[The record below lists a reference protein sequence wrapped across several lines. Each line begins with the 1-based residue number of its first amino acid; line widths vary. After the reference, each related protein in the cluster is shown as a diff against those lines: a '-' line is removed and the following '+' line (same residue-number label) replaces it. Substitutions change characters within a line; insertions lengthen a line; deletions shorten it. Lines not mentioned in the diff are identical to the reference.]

1 LSKSKT
7 NKDFQNIDSLFISTP
22 KDLKEWW
29 ESLDKKERYD
39 LKNEKVLNFLTFS
52 LSKKNWRE
60 ELEIVKKHQKIIK
73 EKCPEL
79 YQEIIEKGQAE
90 EDLWPIQ
97 SEEEKSVYFKK
108 IIENDFDRAETI
120 IKRIGEEFFITEIYT
135 EEELKIIKDLAV
147 ILTLFNFIVHL
158 YDPGDIKRRPFWG
171 RGPFVEIT
179 IKNELEY
186 YEDFKKLD
194 WREKEEIE
202 EKRNNFYKKKLFLL
216 LSDFYKNRNVDWDVR
231 LHVESVEI
239 GKAPFILSNIGAS
252 FLSIF
257 SEEEMQIKYKK
268 YNEEIKEFTE
278 FLKQR
283 YIENLRKQ
291 IFFEQSYNNI
301 NKMIPIILKKLYNSI
316 KSFFKLKK
324 DKRNKRQEWYELTKK
339 LYDLIIL
346 EMENVPEYELAVS
359 YPKFLIM
366 YEFFRLIRGDSFY
379 SSRPPM
385 VDLQREIY
393 KMEDDL
399 LKRLKELSKKLD
411 PKDDRLLYY
420 LNLAKKTFD
429 LETWK

>member
-1 LSKSKT
+1 L
-7 NKDFQNIDSLFISTP
+7 P
-22 KDLKEWW
+22 
-29 ESLDKKERYD
+29 
-39 LKNEKVLNFLTFS
+39 
-52 LSKKNWRE
+52 LSKKDWRK
-60 ELEIVKKHQKIIK
+60 ELEMARKYQKIIK

-90 EDLWPIQ
+90 KYLWPIQ
-97 SEEEKSVYFKK
+97 SEEERSVYFKK
-108 IIENDFDRAETI
+108 IIEDNFYLTETI
-120 IKRIGEEFFITEIYT
+120 IKRIREEFVVIETCT
-135 EEELKIIKDLAV
+135 EEELKVIKDLAI
-147 ILTLFNFIVHL
+147 ILTLFDFIVHL
-158 YDPGDIKRRPFWG
+158 YDPGNIKKTPFW
-171 RGPFVEIT
+171 GPFVEIK

-186 YEDFKKLD
+186 YEDFNKLD
-194 WREKEEIE
+194 WEKREEIE
-202 EKRNNFYKKKLFLL
+202 EKRNNFYKKKLFSF
-216 LSDFYKNRNVDWDVR
+216 LSDFYKNRNVDWDLR

-278 FLKQR
+278 FLKQI

-291 IFFEQSYNNI
+291 IFFEQSYNNINI

-366 YEFFRLIRGDSFY
+366 YEFFRLIRGEGFY

-385 VDLQREIY
+385 LDLQREIY

-411 PKDDRLLYY
+411 PKDERLLYY
-420 LNLAKKTFD
+420 LNFAKKTFD

>member
-1 LSKSKT
+1 L
-7 NKDFQNIDSLFISTP
+7 P
-22 KDLKEWW
+22 
-29 ESLDKKERYD
+29 
-39 LKNEKVLNFLTFS
+39 
-52 LSKKNWRE
+52 LSKKDCRK
-60 ELEIVKKHQKIIK
+60 ELEMARKYQKIIK

-90 EDLWPIQ
+90 KYLWPIQ
-97 SEEEKSVYFKK
+97 SEEERSVYFKK
-108 IIENDFDRAETI
+108 IIEDNFYLTETI
-120 IKRIGEEFFITEIYT
+120 IKRIREEFVVIETCT
-135 EEELKIIKDLAV
+135 EEELKVIKDLAI
-147 ILTLFNFIVHL
+147 ILTLFDFIVHL
-158 YDPGDIKRRPFWG
+158 YDPGNIKKTPFW
-171 RGPFVEIT
+171 GPFVEIK

-186 YEDFKKLD
+186 YEDFNKLD
-194 WREKEEIE
+194 WEKREEIE
-202 EKRNNFYKKKLFLL
+202 EKRNNFYKKKLFSF
-216 LSDFYKNRNVDWDVR
+216 LSDFYKNRNVDWDLR

-278 FLKQR
+278 FLKQI

-291 IFFEQSYNNI
+291 IFFEQSYNNINI

-366 YEFFRLIRGDSFY
+366 YEFFRLIRGEGFY

-385 VDLQREIY
+385 LDLQREIY

-411 PKDDRLLYY
+411 PKDERLLYY
-420 LNLAKKTFD
+420 LNFAKKTFD